1 MPRLAGAFA
10 AVLAV
15 LAALAATAS
24 AHQGDPRYRSILR
37 GVDPPI
43 EGLRIQVLNYDDRF
57 ELDNRTGETVTIY
70 GYNREPYARVDA
82 DGTVSV
88 NRNSTAYYLNDE
100 RYANVP
106 VPAEVREN
114 PRATPEWVV
123 RDRTGRFEW
132 HDHRMHWM
140 ARGVAPQVRDESSR
154 TKVFDYAVPI
164 AVGAQRASI
173 TGTLWWV
180 GEQDD
185 GSFPVAAVVALVVL
199 VVGLGGAVIVVR
211 RRRAQGAGPRGGDG
225 GEGDG
230 SGSARE
236 AW

>member
-1 MPRLAGAFA
+1 MSRFAGALATMLAIFA
-10 AVLAV
+10 VC
-15 LAALAATAS
+15 AATAA
-24 AHQGDPRYRSILR
+24 AHQGDARYRSVLR
-37 GVDPPI
+37 GVDPATS
-43 EGLRIQVLNYDDRF
+43 GLRVEVLNYDDRF

-70 GYNREPYARVDA
+70 GYNREPYARIDA
-82 DGTVSV
+82 DGTVAV

-106 VPAEVREN
+106 VPAAVRRN
-114 PRATPEWVV
+114 PRAAPDWVV

-140 ARGVAPQVRDESSR
+140 ARGVAPQVRDEAVR

-164 AVGAQRASI
+164 AVGAQPASI

-180 GEQDD
+180 GEQDG
-185 GSFPVAAVVALVVL
+185 GSFPVAAIVSLVVL
-199 VVGLGGAVIVVR
+199 VALLGGAVVVVR
-211 RRRAQGAGPRGGDG
+211 RRRGAQPKPASDQEPD
-225 GEGDG
+225 
-230 SGSARE
+230 